1 MGIDQEDVHRTGPEG
16 KRMET
21 NDGACRWREKI
32 DGPGDLRD
40 RGFGMLVFRTLLFA
54 GLLVLTGWGSA
65 PLPAQTPGTLL
76 RGVVLDRATGGPV
89 PGAQVVVRDRQGTTV
104 RAGYS
109 GAEGQFRFSGVSP
122 GEYSVEVGRIGFARG
137 VETAV
142 RLIEGGEVLLE
153 FHLRAVALMTDAVV
167 VTAGRRVERVADS
180 DVSVAVVGR
189 ERIREAREPT
199 VFGTLARV
207 GGVDV
212 FEAGL
217 GHQQVSA
224 RGFVNPFST
233 NLLILIDH
241 RLAALP
247 GLMTLLPGMVTA
259 AQEDMERV
267 EVVIGPSSALY
278 GPNAGNGVVN
288 IVTRGPLEGQGQS
301 LRVTGGERGFLRA
314 AGRSAGP
321 LTDRL
326 AYSVT
331 AEVQRVRDFP
341 RVNTFFG
348 ADSHSIQDEPDFD
361 VRHRILTGALHFE
374 PSPGRRFIYS
384 GGVTEAD
391 YINLTVV
398 SRLQVQGWQTSYHQL
413 RAHLD
418 DFLGTG
424 SLFVQGYRT
433 RNDAGDSHYLD
444 LLARLQIPQEFGG
457 PGLPPEVARERATF
471 VDRADRFDL
480 EFQHVAS
487 LGEAHTLTT
496 GAQWRR
502 TRPDSDGTYLSD
514 GPDGGPIRFYETGVY
529 AGYENTR
536 VPGLRLTLIGRYDHH
551 EDVGSRFS
559 PKFGASWSVQE
570 GHTVRGSY
578 SRAFNSPVTFLLYAQ
593 SFVGMTSTG
602 LPIMLRGNRDGFRFV
617 NLDGGP
623 VPAPIP
629 PLEPLNVESYEI
641 GYRGVFRNRFVLD
654 AAAYR
659 TVYWNYISKEATVSR
674 PGPPGEGVFVV
685 DPVTGEPRTELTL
698 TYLNYGQLPVLGFD
712 FRSQWLVSERWTLSG
727 AVSHQSPGTFR
738 RGLEGLDPPAFN
750 APRRTYRAGLD
761 WRGWHGPGS
770 HLALTGRRVEEHEFE
785 SNLPYLTG
793 TVPTYHVVDL
803 SAGIPV
809 PVPLA
814 GSARLD
820 LSVKNLLDNRHFQI
834 PGGAELGR
842 LASISLALEW

>member
-1 MGIDQEDVHRTGPEG
+1 VI
-16 KRMET
+16 
-21 NDGACRWREKI
+21 
-32 DGPGDLRD
+32 RD
-40 RGFGMLVFRTLLFA
+40 RR
-54 GLLVLTGWGSA
+54 
-65 PLPAQTPGTLL
+65 GT
-76 RGVVLDRATGGPV
+76 V
-89 PGAQVVVRDRQGTTV
+89 V
-104 RAGYS
+104 RAGYAGEE
-109 GAEGQFRFSGVSP
+109 GAFRFPNLSP
-122 GEYSVEVGRIGFARG
+122 GEYSVEAQRIGFARE
-137 VETAV
+137 VETGV
-142 RLIEGGEVLLE
+142 RLTEGADVRLE
-153 FHLRAVALMTDAVV
+153 FHLRSVALMTDAVV

-199 VFGTLARV
+199 VFGVLARV
-207 GGVDV
+207 GGVDY

-259 AQEDMERV
+259 AQDDMERV
-267 EVVIGPSSALY
+267 EVVTGPSSALY

-288 IVTRGPLEGQGQS
+288 IVTRGPLESQGQS
-301 LRVTGGERGFLRA
+301 LRMTGGERGFLRA
-314 AGRSAGP
+314 SGRTAGSV
-321 LTDRL
+321 TDRL

-331 AEVQRVRDFP
+331 AEFQRVRDFQ
-341 RVNTFFG
+341 RVNTFSGTDGFQ
-348 ADSHSIQDEPDFD
+348 IQDEPDFV
-361 VRHRILTGALHFE
+361 VRNRTLTGALHFE
-374 PSPGRRFIYS
+374 PSPGRRFVYS

-398 SRLQVQGWQTSYHQL
+398 SRLQVQGWRTSYHQL
-413 RAHLD
+413 RGHLD

-424 SLFVQGYRT
+424 SLFVQGYCT
-433 RNDAGDSHYLD
+433 RNDAGDSYYLD

-457 PGLPPEVARERATF
+457 PGLPPEVARQQATF

-480 EFQHVAS
+480 EFQHVAT

-496 GAQWRR
+496 GSQWRR
-502 TRPDSDGTYLSD
+502 TRPDSDGTYLTD
-514 GPDGGPIRFYETGVY
+514 GPEGEPIRFDETGVY
-529 AGYENTR
+529 AGYENALI
-536 VPGLRLTLIGRYDHH
+536 PGVRLTLIGRYDHH
-551 EDVGSRFS
+551 GDVGSRFS
-559 PKFGASWSVQE
+559 PKAGASWSVRD
-570 GHTVRGSY
+570 GHTLRGSY

-593 SFVGMTSTG
+593 SFVGMTPTG
-602 LPIMLRGNRDGFRFV
+602 LPIMLRGNRDGFQFV

-623 VPAPIP
+623 VPDPIP
-629 PLEPLNVESYEI
+629 PLESLNVESYEI
-641 GYRGVFRNRFVLD
+641 GYRGVFRNRLVLD

-685 DPVTGEPRTELTL
+685 DPLTGEPRTELTL
-698 TYLNYGQLPVLGFD
+698 TYLNYGELPVVGFD
-712 FRSQWLVSERWTLSG
+712 LRGQWLASERWTLSG

-738 RGLEGLDPPAFN
+738 RGIEGLDPPAFN

-770 HLALTGRRVEEHEFE
+770 HFGLTGRRVEEHEFE

-793 TVPTYHVVDL
+793 TVPAYHLVDL

-809 PVPLA
+809 PAPMA
-814 GSARLD
+814 GRARVD
-820 LSVKNLLDNRHFQI
+820 LSVKNLLDRRHFQV

-842 LASISLALEW
+842 LATVSLALEW